1 MAQNSSPMQCA
12 SIKVINLIDCGVLM
26 HNHGTGMSSNDELQ
40 EFESITRFKAE
51 FLKQLFGDIVIERSE
66 TFDQSITVI

>member
-1 MAQNSSPMQCA
+1 MAQNSSPMQCV
-12 SIKVINLIDCGVLM
+12 SIKAINLIECGVLM
-26 HNHGTGMSSNDELQ
+26 HNHGTGMGSSDELQ

-51 FLKQLFGDIVIERSE
+51 FLKQLFGDTKIVRSE